1 MQSVC
6 RKSLLLLLLG
16 SGLRAAD
23 APYFVTYSH
32 RMEEP
37 GNLEIAFE
45 GTTASPAG
53 GNAFLNSLL
62 EIEYGV
68 TAWRTRASPTQFPG
82 SRGNAR
88 SKPS

>member
-1 MQSVC
+1 MQSAC
-6 RKSLLLLLLG
+6 IQFLSLFFLG
-16 SGLRAAD
+16 STLRAAD

-53 GNAFLNSLL
+53 GNPFLNSLL
-62 EIEYGV
+62 EI
-68 TAWRTRASPTQFPG
+68 
-82 SRGNAR
+82 
-88 SKPS
+88 

>member
-6 RKSLLLLLLG
+6 TTSLLVLFLG
-16 SGLRAAD
+16 STLRAAD

-37 GNLEIAFE
+37 GNLDLAFY
-45 GTTASPAG
+45 GTSASPAG
-53 GNAFLNSLL
+53 GNTFLNSLL

-68 TAWRTRASPTQFPG
+68 TAWWTTEVYLSGQNTSG
-82 SRGNAR
+82 
-88 SKPS
+88 